1 MKKISNKILYIIA
14 ALAAFLLVISAFA
27 SERPIGFPDVP
38 ASSCYYDAVTYFAG
52 KGVVSGQE
60 DGQFHPDD
68 ILTSDEWSGIL
79 DSIHPYFLCQR
90 LSIHLGDVRGEDLR
104 RKGVWF

>member
-27 SERPIGFPDVP
+27 SERPIPP
-38 ASSCYYDAVTYFAG
+38 AFLHTLS
-52 KGVVSGQE
+52 
-60 DGQFHPDD
+60 H
-68 ILTSDEWSGIL
+68 
-79 DSIHPYFLCQR
+79 FLCQR